1 MVRQAMT
8 LKLQALLSFFAG
20 YRQGNQQ
27 ARSCPAVIPA
37 KAGIQSK
44 YASEGHNIFVLS
56 AAHNV
61 FALDSSLLK
70 AEHVHVLSP
79 RAGVRRNDGEARL
92 DICAYINGAEMPA

>member
-37 KAGIQSK
+37 KAGIQSNMRPK
-44 YASEGHNIFVLS
+44 DTTFFMLS
-56 AAHNV
+56 AAHSI
-61 FALDSSLLK
+61 FALDS
-70 AEHVHVLSP
+70 
-79 RAGVRRNDGEARL
+79 GVRRNDERFDLAFGSA
-92 DICAYINGAEMPA
+92 A